1 MASPQRLPKDSRV
14 VITGLVRDAA
24 EKMPNDVENLL
35 RAFGGFKEVKMLI
48 IESDS
53 KDDTLLKL
61 GQLQDKYRNVEYFSL
76 GSLHSKLPERV
87 DRLSYCRQFALSE
100 ISSRYPSF
108 DYVCV
113 ADLDGMN
120 THISSE
126 GIESCWERGGWDVCA
141 ANQLGHYYDVYA
153 LRHPTWCPRD
163 YSLDERELLDS
174 GMHPM
179 KARREAVHK
188 KQRKISKNQD
198 WIEVDSAFGGLAI
211 YKMPLY
217 IRGKYSSRQPVTGN
231 ILCEHVLFHETLK
244 KQGANIFINPK
255 LINCEIRRFTSIKS
269 LLRYFRSYVFS
280 MLAPRIFLKWEEEQ
294 VRSYLRKLS
303 ANG

>member
-1 MASPQRLPKDSRV
+1 MASLQNLPKDSSV

-24 EKMPNDVENLL
+24 EKMPKDVESLL
-35 RAFGGFKEVKMLI
+35 HAFEGFKEVKVLI
-48 IESDS
+48 VESDS
-53 KDDTLLKL
+53 QDDTLFQLS
-61 GQLQDKYRNVEYFSL
+61 QLQDKYSNIEYFSL
-76 GSLHSKLPERV
+76 GSLHPKIPERV
-87 DRLSYCRQFALSE
+87 DRLSHCRQFALKE
-100 ISSRYPSF
+100 IISRYSSF

-120 THISSE
+120 TLISPE
-126 GIESCWERGGWDVCA
+126 GIESCWEREGWDVCA

-153 LRHPTWCPRD
+153 LRHPTWCPQD
-163 YSLDERELLDS
+163 YSLDERELLNS

-188 KQRKISKNQD
+188 KQRKISKEHD

-217 IRGKYSSRQPVTGN
+217 IRGEYSSRQPVTGS
-231 ILCEHVLFHETLK
+231 IVCEHVLFHETLK

-269 LLRYFRSYVFS
+269 LLRYFRSYIFS
-280 MLAPRIFLKWEEEQ
+280 MLAPKIFLKWEEEQ

-303 ANG
+303 ANV

>member
-1 MASPQRLPKDSRV
+1 
-14 VITGLVRDAA
+14 VRDAA
-24 EKMPNDVENLL
+24 DKMPNDVENLL
-35 RAFGGFKEVKMLI
+35 RAFAGFKEVKMLI

-53 KDDTLLKL
+53 QDDTLLKL
-61 GQLQDKYRNVEYFSL
+61 RELRNNYSNIEYISL
-76 GSLHSKLPERV
+76 GSLRSIIPERI

-126 GIESCWERGGWDVCA
+126 GVESCWEREEWDVCA

-153 LRHPTWCPRD
+153 LRHPTWCPQD
-163 YSLDERELLDS
+163 YSLDERKLLDL

-179 KARREAVHK
+179 KARRVAVHK
-188 KQRKISKNQD
+188 KQRKISKKQE

-211 YKMPLY
+211 YRMPLFM
-217 IRGKYSSRQPVTGN
+217 RGKYSSRQPDTGN
-231 ILCEHVLFHETLK
+231 ILCEHVFFHENLK
-244 KQGANIFINPK
+244 KQGAKIFINPK
-255 LINCEIRRFTSIKS
+255 LINCEIRRFTSTKS
-269 LLRYFRSYVFS
+269 LLRYLHSYVFS
-280 MLAPRIFLKWEEEQ
+280 MIAPRKFLKWEEER
-294 VRSYLRKLS
+294 VVLYLRKLS
-303 ANG
+303 PNG